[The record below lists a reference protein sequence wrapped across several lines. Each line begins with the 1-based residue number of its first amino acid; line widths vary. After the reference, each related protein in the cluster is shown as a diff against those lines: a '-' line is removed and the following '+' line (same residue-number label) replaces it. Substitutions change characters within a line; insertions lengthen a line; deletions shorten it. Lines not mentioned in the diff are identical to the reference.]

1 MASKKQQPL
10 MASVTID
17 IDFNRIPHLVRALM
31 VEEGQRLNELAAGFE
46 KDVVDSLKP
55 KTWNSTKPN
64 TALAMRRIDEFR
76 KSLEALDS
84 QLQQQ
89 YNLLLAHYR
98 KENGELLEDKKP
110 EQPAEQDNSQLVTE
124 EEFKEQLATA
134 DKFNAFVQ
142 QMEEAGE
149 EEDDDNQS

>member
-1 MASKKQQPL
+1 MASKDEKPL

-17 IDFNRIPHLVRALM
+17 VNFNRIPYLVRALM
-31 VEEGQRLNELAAGFE
+31 AEEGHTLNKLADRFE
-46 KDVVDSLKP
+46 NDVVKSLGSKQADG
-55 KTWNSTKPN
+55 TKLD

-76 KSLEALDS
+76 KSLEAVDS

-98 KENGELLEDKKP
+98 KENGELLQGKEP
-110 EQPAEQDNSQLVTE
+110 EQPAEQDKSQPVTE

-134 DKFNAFVQ
+134 DKFNAFVE
-142 QMEEAGE
+142 QMEETG
-149 EEDDDNQS
+149 EDDDDQP